1 MSRPKKP
8 APEKVPAPLVPEE
21 KPKAKARARKV
32 VAKSVPASQP
42 IPEKPAP
49 KPRAPRKPRTASA
62 PKAKPIAK
70 AIAPQPAW
78 SLSPERRRILCLS
91 GGTASI
97 LFLLGMYIFYSIDYP
112 YYDQWDFV
120 PFLEKAYAR
129 QLTWTDF
136 WAQHNEHRLVF
147 PRLLMLVL
155 ARLSHWNI
163 YLELGANFV
172 LAGLTWLILCA
183 QAKTGGRRVFEGTS
197 VTIYLILTL
206 IIFSLSQWQ
215 NWFNGW
221 QLQEFMNVLAVVLAL
236 IALTWGGLPGLGV
249 GLAACFGVV
258 ATGSFANGI
267 LVWPIG
273 LLLLVLQHAERGKYF
288 RYELLGWTAVG
299 ILVTWAY
306 LRDYATP
313 SYHPPLSSALAQPLQ
328 CSLYVLA
335 YLGQP
340 VWNLDPVISIVM
352 GMIGLLLWSTSLAQL
367 FLSRVSIR
375 ILSPWI
381 GMALYAIGTAAITA
395 LGRVDI
401 GLDQAMSSRYVT
413 MANLLWIAV
422 AIQFYWVAR
431 LNDGPIVRRTLA
443 VKVVL
448 LCALLL
454 TTSLTGAYRWAE
466 RHHAY
471 SGLRNQILQGYDL
484 ESLQTVYPPN
494 PAVVI
499 ERRIVLHRLGLTVYR
514 GRGLPLP
521 APIAP

>member
-1 MSRPKKP
+1 MSRPKKSR
-8 APEKVPAPLVPEE
+8 PEE
-21 KPKAKARARKV
+21 EPSSIGPDVRPKAKPRARKTAAK
-32 VAKSVPASQP
+32 VASVPHPVS
-42 IPEKPAP
+42 EKPAP
-49 KPRAPRKPRTASA
+49 KPRAPRKPRTPSA
-62 PKAKPIAK
+62 PKAKPNAK
-70 AIAPQPAW
+70 AVAAPPMW
-78 SLSPERRRILCLS
+78 SLSPERKRILCLS

-97 LFLLGMYIFYSIDYP
+97 LFLVGMYLFYSIDYP

-163 YLELGANFV
+163 YLELGANFI
-172 LAGLTWLILCA
+172 LAGLTWLVLCA
-183 QAKTGGRRVFEGTS
+183 QAKAGGRRVFEGTS
-197 VTIYLILTL
+197 ITIYLMLTL
-206 IIFSLSQWQ
+206 LIFSLSQWQ

-221 QLQEFMNVLAVVLAL
+221 QLQEFMNVLAAVLSF
-236 IALTWGGLPGLGV
+236 IALTWGGLPGLGI
-249 GLAACFGVV
+249 GLAACFGLV

-273 LLLLVLQHAERGKYF
+273 LILLILQRAERDKYLRF
-288 RYELLGWTAVG
+288 ELLGWFAVG
-299 ILVTWAY
+299 MAVTWAY

-313 SYHPPLSSALAQPLQ
+313 SYHPPLSSALNQPLQ
-328 CSLYVLA
+328 CVLYVLA

-340 VWNLDPVISIVM
+340 VWNLDPVVSIVM

-367 FLSRVSIR
+367 FLSRVSLR
-375 ILSPWI
+375 VLSPWI

-413 MANLLWIAV
+413 MANLLWVAV

-443 VKVVL
+443 VKVVA

-454 TTSLTGAYRWAE
+454 TASLTGAYRWAE

-471 SGLRNQILQGYDL
+471 SGLRNQVLQGYDL
-484 ESLQTVYPPN
+484 ESLHTVYPPN
-494 PAVVI
+494 PAAVV
-499 ERRIVLHRLGLTVYR
+499 ERRVILHRLGLTVYR
-514 GRGLPLP
+514 GKGLPLP
-521 APIAP
+521 AGPPP